1 MGNCSSLDLP
11 LLFVLLYFY
20 YVFSFPSANN
30 VSGDEDGRTGVED
43 PRQLP
48 YVRPTKKPAG
58 LKLILDPRQ
67 IIDMRR
73 LLEEGVDIVQHDA
86 VSPEVCHN
94 IVRDLNAQAGRGAQ
108 LFAKRKKKSEEWVVD
123 DNKVRGASPKRRA
136 ERWRTNPIL
145 R

>member
-1 MGNCSSLDLP
+1 MTG
-11 LLFVLLYFY
+11 
-20 YVFSFPSANN
+20 
-30 VSGDEDGRTGVED
+30 GDDDAGVDD

-48 YVRPTKKPAG
+48 YVRPSTKKPAG

-67 IIDMRR
+67 IIDMRK

-94 IVRDLNAQAGRGAQ
+94 IVRDLNAQAGKGAQ

-123 DNKVRGASPKRRA
+123 DNKV
-136 ERWRTNPIL
+136 L
-145 R
+145 